1 MMKQKTHL
9 VLWLAMLVA
18 AVAIVLNPWPRA
30 ERTVLGIILLLG
42 VVVGIVSFVKTFSG
56 PITEEKLDS
65 MFRFCYTVALLVV
78 LLSVV
83 FFFFPR
89 EKGNQQWPEFTG
101 PVGIVLGCSEPPS
114 FANDEKWIPDEIS
127 CDKDTTQWLLNFG
140 GKVTTCDE
148 LTVTSE
154 LCEGTRVRGGMVV
167 PLYFLIV
174 SLIGALISLTRR
186 VPEYQRRIGPNC
198 LLPISREE
206 AREYMIFQLMQ
217 VMSAPLIASAAYY
230 LISPMSRASSIS
242 VAFIAGFSSETILL
256 WIRSIVIKLQPEK
269 AETTPLVISPPE
281 LEFGAQ
287 TRNATSETKTL
298 LLANRGQVPL
308 KVSAL
313 TVRGDFAWSHGH
325 DSAVSGT
332 TTLPF
337 TLAAGGVHELNVT
350 FTPTGTGLREGDITI
365 TDNGVGGPRII
376 HVAGTGVAA
385 DAGTDLDVAA
395 AASPIQIS
403 RTEIAFGAMPSV
415 PSVHLNRCD

>member
-154 LCEGTRVRGGMVV
+154 LCEGTRVRGGRH
-167 PLYFLIV
+167 
-174 SLIGALISLTRR
+174 G
-186 VPEYQRRIGPNC
+186 
-198 LLPISREE
+198 
-206 AREYMIFQLMQ
+206 
-217 VMSAPLIASAAYY
+217 SAPLFSHRVADRGIDQSYSACSRISAAN
-230 LISPMSRASSIS
+230 RA
-242 VAFIAGFSSETILL
+242 
-256 WIRSIVIKLQPEK
+256 
-269 AETTPLVISPPE
+269 E
-281 LEFGAQ
+281 L
-287 TRNATSETKTL
+287 
-298 LLANRGQVPL
+298 
-308 KVSAL
+308 SA
-313 TVRGDFAWSHGH
+313 AHQS
-325 DSAVSGT
+325 
-332 TTLPF
+332 
-337 TLAAGGVHELNVT
+337 
-350 FTPTGTGLREGDITI
+350 
-365 TDNGVGGPRII
+365 
-376 HVAGTGVAA
+376 
-385 DAGTDLDVAA
+385 
-395 AASPIQIS
+395 
-403 RTEIAFGAMPSV
+403 
-415 PSVHLNRCD
+415 